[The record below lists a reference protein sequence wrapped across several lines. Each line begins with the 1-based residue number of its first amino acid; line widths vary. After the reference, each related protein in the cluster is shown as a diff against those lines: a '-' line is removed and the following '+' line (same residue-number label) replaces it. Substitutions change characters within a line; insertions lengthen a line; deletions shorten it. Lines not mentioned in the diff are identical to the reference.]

1 MLCFRF
7 PDRLVK
13 ICADCNFFSAQKKK
27 KVGDRPVQRFQF
39 LSKVKTISLREFV
52 RADFRI
58 FSVFNIY
65 IKNNNIATV
74 LTRPSTLVAI
84 YFDKCSHIPAS
95 NVIKAVRH
103 NAPLSLLYEDGHPRC
118 KGFRL
123 GVKCAVR
130 RKSGQIVYRFV
141 RPVYN
146 YDFRVSAI
154 PVSCKICCSFW
165 T

>member
-7 PDRLVK
+7 PNRLVK
-13 ICADCNFFSAQKKK
+13 ICTDCNFLSAQKKK
-27 KVGDRPVQRFQF
+27 KKKKSATDPVQRFRF

-52 RADFRI
+52 RDDFRI
-58 FSVFNIY
+58 FLVFNIY

-95 NVIKAVRH
+95 NVIKAVWH

-118 KGFRL
+118 KGFRF
-123 GVKCAVR
+123 GVVR
-130 RKSGQIVYRFV
+130 
-141 RPVYN
+141 
-146 YDFRVSAI
+146 
-154 PVSCKICCSFW
+154 
-165 T
+165 